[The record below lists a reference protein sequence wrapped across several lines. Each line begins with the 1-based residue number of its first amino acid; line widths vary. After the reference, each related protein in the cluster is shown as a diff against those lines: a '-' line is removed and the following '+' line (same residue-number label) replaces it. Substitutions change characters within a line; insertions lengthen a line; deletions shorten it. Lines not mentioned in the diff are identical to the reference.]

1 VESGQ
6 IDALIGSLVIDPRAG
21 SDLARLGRPA
31 LERLLAVEGGKVKI
45 DFGSQHSTDVSDAL
59 TAAIGEFLL
68 RESETF
74 FSVAGVHPRDS
85 AIAWVLYGYP
95 DVRAVPYLVDC
106 LASESWPV
114 RWGAVRALGT
124 QGDRTVTNRLMQL
137 LVDPDA
143 LVRGAVIEAAGT
155 LGDHDAISSL
165 SRFVETPSPTA
176 RPEEMEHAAKTVERL
191 RRTAIYDPSAS
202 PSVLALQLMSNF
214 RKWAKADTRFHQVLA
229 LPTED
234 VQYVLHSDLIWRA
247 SGNPSASA
255 GDLFGPF
262 GEKWALVFAGESP
275 WVNATLMLTHAKA
288 PIVGLAT
295 LSQRKDQ
302 GTPHADRIAVA
313 LDYEPRELEL
323 R

>member
-1 VESGQ
+1 MEPRH
-6 IDALIGSLVIDPRAG
+6 IDTIIGSLVDNPRAG
-21 SDLARLGRPA
+21 SDLVRLGRPA

-59 TAAIGEFLL
+59 TAAVDEFLL
-68 RESETF
+68 RDSETF
-74 FSVAGVHPRDS
+74 FSVAAVHPRDS

-95 DVRAVPYLVDC
+95 DVRAVPYLIDC
-106 LASESWPV
+106 LASDSWSV
-114 RWGAVRALGT
+114 RWGAARALGT

-143 LVRGAVIEAAGT
+143 IVRGAVIEAAGT
-155 LGDHDAISSL
+155 LGDREAIPIL
-165 SRFVETPSPTA
+165 SRFVETPPPTA
-176 RPEEMEHAAKTVERL
+176 RPDELEKAAKTLDRL
-191 RRTAIYDPSAS
+191 SRTSLCDPSTS
-202 PSVLALQLMSNF
+202 PSELALRLISNF
-214 RKWAKADTRFHQVLA
+214 REWAKADARFHQALA
-229 LPTED
+229 SVTED
-234 VQYVLHSDLIWRA
+234 VQYLLDSDLLWRA

-262 GEKWALVFAGESP
+262 NEKWALVFAGESP
-275 WVNATLMLTHAKA
+275 WVNATFMLTQARA

-295 LSQRKDQ
+295 LGQRKDQ